1 MIRALER
8 RPPDVSY
15 KQLVDVY
22 AADTAA
28 RDPEMLQATLLP
40 HLVKRS
46 QVQGSF
52 ADFKRRFDECTGGL
66 ADRLRSVPGVAFAGG
81 SVTAGI
87 VDCGYSDI
95 DIFLVCGLSRAREIL
110 ELIYAALAEMVQE
123 RHGSKEGRLL
133 VTRSK
138 HAITTVEETSSHL
151 TVRAAPAYG
160 GFHRQVLPGARRSR
174 WAPTDPGH
182 FDMLRLRGGFA

>member
-22 AADTAA
+22 AADSAA

-138 HAITTVEETSSHL
+138 HAITTVEETSSPL

-160 GFHRQVLPGARRSR
+160 GFHRQVLPSGR
-174 WAPTDPGH
+174 
-182 FDMLRLRGGFA
+182 

>member
-1 MIRALER
+1 MFYQQEDRMIRALER

-22 AADTAA
+22 AADSAA

-40 HLVKRS
+40 HLVKRA

-52 ADFKRRFDECTGGL
+52 ADFKRRFDESTGGL

-81 SVTAGI
+81 SVTAAI
-87 VDCGYSDI
+87 CDCGYSDVDLFI
-95 DIFLVCGLSRAREIL
+95 VSELSRAREIL
-110 ELIYAALAEMVQE
+110 ELIYAALSEMVQE
-123 RHGSKEGRLL
+123 RYGSKKGRLL

-138 HAITTVEETSSHL
+138 HAVTTVEGTKFAPNCAPRPPTGGGPPPGSSKWSL
-151 TVRAAPAYG
+151 IALGP
-160 GFHRQVLPGARRSR
+160 RRSR
-174 WAPTDPGH
+174 
-182 FDMLRLRGGFA
+182 

>member
-22 AADTAA
+22 AADSAA

-46 QVQGSF
+46 QLQGSF
-52 ADFKRRFDECTGGL
+52 ADFKRRFDESTGGL

-81 SVTAGI
+81 SVTAAI
-87 VDCGYSDI
+87 CDCGYSDV

-123 RHGSKEGRLL
+123 RYGSKKGRLL

-138 HAITTVEETSSHL
+138 HAVTTVEANMFATNC
-151 TVRAAPAYG
+151 APRPPTG
-160 GFHRQVLPGARRSR
+160 GVHRQALPSGR
-174 WAPTDPGH
+174 
-182 FDMLRLRGGFA
+182 

>member
-22 AADTAA
+22 AADSAA

-40 HLVKRS
+40 HLVKRAH
-46 QVQGSF
+46 VQGSF
-52 ADFKRRFDECTGGL
+52 ADFKRRFDESTGGL

-81 SVTAGI
+81 SVTAAI
-87 VDCGYSDI
+87 CDCGYSDV

-110 ELIYAALAEMVQE
+110 ELIYKKTRIKLHPMRVSTLYSMHANKKAV
-123 RHGSKEGRLL
+123 LL
-133 VTRSK
+133 MPHHVK
-138 HAITTVEETSSHL
+138 PNI
-151 TVRAAPAYG
+151 VRDA
-160 GFHRQVLPGARRSR
+160 
-174 WAPTDPGH
+174 
-182 FDMLRLRGGFA
+182 ML

>member
-40 HLVKRS
+40 HLVKRAH
-46 QVQGSF
+46 VQGSF
-52 ADFKRRFDECTGGL
+52 ADFKRRFDESTGGL

-81 SVTAGI
+81 SVTAAI
-87 VDCGYSDI
+87 CDCGFSDVDLFI
-95 DIFLVCGLSRAREIL
+95 VSELSRAREIL

-123 RHGSKEGRLL
+123 RYGSEKGRLL

-138 HAITTVEETSSHL
+138 HAVTTVEGTMFAPNCAPRPPTGGVPPPGSSKWSL
-151 TVRAAPAYG
+151 IALGP
-160 GFHRQVLPGARRSR
+160 RRSR
-174 WAPTDPGH
+174 
-182 FDMLRLRGGFA
+182 